1 VSDWLLI
8 DGVRRLLGDTCTFE
22 VVQAAE
28 AEGWSPS
35 VWDAVAGAGFAS
47 LSELPLAD
55 ALAVV
60 TVAGATLTGP
70 DTGSSR
76 SQAASTASASG
87 TGAACSPATV
97 NTASASASGVCAS
110 DS

>member
-1 VSDWLLI
+1 MSDWLLI
-8 DGVRRLLGDTCTFE
+8 DGVRRLFGGTCTFE

-60 TVAGATLTGP
+60 TVAGEH
-70 DTGSSR
+70 
-76 SQAASTASASG
+76 AAPVPLAEAVL
-87 TGAACSPATV
+87 AAWLWTSP
-97 NTASASASGVCAS
+97 CR
-110 DS
+110 DR